1 MTAPPPILSSPFL
14 SDTRIIDKLLATGAP
29 EDDVLGR
36 TRLMAAKLRVLEV
49 ERDEMTAA
57 ARLQSQSGPDS
68 SLEGCSLKDDKRH
81 GGGDGSRSPFSPGRF
96 AQLDYDIALLRL
108 SIAQLEFESYAQLQV
123 QGQNTDAQVEA
134 GCMAVLE
141 GAKRKVG
148 GRGKRS
154 RGRGAEK
161 VKVVAGGEGVCE
173 QGRSIDG
180 PLPSRS
186 SDHDCSLAAG
196 SASREHRFTP
206 ATHPANPTSADSSDR
221 SAPIDQEARREDHRR
236 WLGLQVAAWRLLA
249 RLDAERGRVGR
260 AERWTAM
267 ANKVEEEM
275 LEHQGGS
282 G

>member
-36 TRLMAAKLRVLEV
+36 TRLMAAKLRVLEA
-49 ERDEMTAA
+49 ERDEMKAA
-57 ARLQSQSGPDS
+57 ARLQSQSAI
-68 SLEGCSLKDDKRH
+68 
-81 GGGDGSRSPFSPGRF
+81 PGRSVKHGLRLP
-96 AQLDYDIALLRL
+96 ADGNRHLPSSAHILTQLDYDIALLRL
-108 SIAQLEFESYAQLQV
+108 SIAQLEFESSAQLQV

-141 GAKRKVG
+141 SAKRKVG

-154 RGRGAEK
+154 RARGAEK
-161 VKVVAGGEGVCE
+161 VKVPAGGESVCE

-180 PLPSRS
+180 PLPSHS
-186 SDHDCSLAAG
+186 SDHDCSLPAG
-196 SASREHRFTP
+196 TASREHRFSP
-206 ATHPANPTSADSSDR
+206 ATHPANPISADSSDR

-236 WLGLQVAAWRLLA
+236 WLGFQVAAWRLLA